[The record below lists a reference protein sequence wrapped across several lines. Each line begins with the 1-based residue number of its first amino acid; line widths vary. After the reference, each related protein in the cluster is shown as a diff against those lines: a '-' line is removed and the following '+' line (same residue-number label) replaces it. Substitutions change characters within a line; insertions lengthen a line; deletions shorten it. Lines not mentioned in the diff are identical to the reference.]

1 MRPRWIRCP
10 TTAGILL
17 LLLWLAWIGPRTA
30 ASAEAAP
37 NSAAA
42 ALSNLPL
49 NTVRHSPSDLE
60 VGGEL
65 AGLPSGTTRYVPLDA
80 LLALPLATYTVTND
94 TNFIGATKISGVPL
108 DELARLLGAAPE
120 SDMVVAICDDKY
132 RANYPRAYV
141 AAHHP
146 LLVLRVNGEPPP
158 RWPKDPETHHLEMG
172 PYMIS
177 HPKFTPTFK
186 ILAHIDEAQIPWG
199 VVRLEFRNEKVV
211 FGAIAP
217 RGAHAGDRSV
227 QAGYRIAQ
235 QNCFRCHNA
244 GREGGEKSGRPWLVL
259 AAWAVASP
267 DFFME
272 YVRDPKKIN
281 AHADMPGNTSYDA
294 ATIRAL
300 RDYFATSIS
309 TTSMDR
315 STEKP

>member
-1 MRPRWIRCP
+1 
-10 TTAGILL
+10 
-17 LLLWLAWIGPRTA
+17 
-30 ASAEAAP
+30 
-37 NSAAA
+37 
-42 ALSNLPL
+42 L
-49 NTVRHSPSDLE
+49 NTARHSPSDLE

-65 AGLPSGTTRYVPLDA
+65 TGLPSGTTRYVPLDA

-146 LLVLRVNGEPPP
+146 LLVLKVNGEPPS
-158 RWPKDPETHHLEMG
+158 RWPKDPKTHHFEMG

-186 ILAHIDEAQIPWG
+186 VLTHIDEAQIPWG

-217 RGAHAGDRSV
+217 RGAHAGDTPV

-235 QNCFRCHNA
+235 QNCFRCHSA

-267 DFFME
+267 DLFVE

-281 AHADMPGNTSYDA
+281 AHTDMPGNTSYDA

-300 RDYFATSIS
+300 RDYFATFIS
-309 TTSMDR
+309 TFTSIDR